1 MLAKMWIIAML
12 ASFTPF
18 ATQAQDSAG
27 DAPKRVDGLA
37 VYLDIQ
43 PAAMAANWEGFHRST
58 GADTTIFT
66 ARPDLDRHLVV
77 VVYDDRTGKRV
88 NDASISIVV
97 SRHEPPGRSY
107 TYSLDKMA
115 LGADASYGKVVTM
128 QPSALY
134 DFKVLIRRASKSKSE
149 PVSVDFGPVRVD

>member
-1 MLAKMWIIAML
+1 MFKTLWMVALLAGAL
-12 ASFTPF
+12 PSASH
-18 ATQAQDSAG
+18 AQDSSINT
-27 DAPKRVDGLA
+27 PKRVAGLV

-58 GADTTIFT
+58 GSETTTST

-88 NDASISIVV
+88 NDANIDVVV
-97 SRHEPPGRSY
+97 SREKPTDRSY
-107 TYSLDKMA
+107 TYSLDRMA

-128 QPSALY
+128 KPSALY
-134 DFKVLIRRASKSKSE
+134 EFKVQIRRAGKSE
-149 PVSVDFGPVRVD
+149 PVSVLFGPVQIN